1 MAKSYYDILGVS
13 ESASPEQIKE
23 NYKRLVKRYHPDVN
37 KDPDAEDKFKEI
49 QEAYAVLSDPEKKSN
64 YDRYGSAEGGG
75 WEAGDGGFDPFG
87 GFNPF
92 GGFGGFGRPRA
103 QKEKGEDVRI
113 NINITLEDML
123 NGAKKKMKMKKD
135 VTCKHCHGSGS
146 TSNDTCTCS
155 TCGGSVWVHKIINI
169 HEGKKNNK
177 SNRHNYK

>member
-13 ESASPEQIKE
+13 ESASADEIKAA
-23 NYKRLVKRYHPDVN
+23 YRKLSKKYHPDVN

-49 QEAYAVLSDPEKKSN
+49 GEAYGVLSDPEKKSN

-113 NINITLEDML
+113 NVNITLEDML
-123 NGAKKKMKMKKD
+123 NGAKKKMKI
-135 VTCKHCHGSGS
+135 
-146 TSNDTCTCS
+146 
-155 TCGGSVWVHKIINI
+155 KIINL
-169 HEGKKNNK
+169 HLNM
-177 SNRHNYK
+177 

>member
-1 MAKSYYDILGVS
+1 MNKDYYQIL
-13 ESASPEQIKE
+13 ELDKDASPEMVKE
-23 NYKRLVKRYHPDVN
+23 NYRRLVKHYHPDVN

-49 QEAYAVLSDPEKKSN
+49 QEAYEVLSDPEKKSN

-75 WEAGDGGFDPFG
+75 WEAGDGDFDPFG

-92 GGFGGFGRPRA
+92 GGFGGFGRPRV

-113 NINITLEDML
+113 NVNITLEDML

-146 TSNDTCTCS
+146 TSN
-155 TCGGSVWVHKIINI
+155 
-169 HEGKKNNK
+169 
-177 SNRHNYK
+177 